1 MIALLITKKRYGSYL
16 FVHFPFFVRH
26 GNDPKIP
33 EEDKKPL
40 EKIQIQDYDLAVSAV
55 VCTCCVPLQPVSL

>member
-1 MIALLITKKRYGSYL
+1 MIALLITKKRYVSYL
-16 FVHFPFFVRH
+16 FVQFPFFVSN

-40 EKIQIQDYDLAVSAV
+40 EKI
-55 VCTCCVPLQPVSL
+55 

>member
-1 MIALLITKKRYGSYL
+1 MIALLITKKRYVSYL
-16 FVHFPFFVRH
+16 FVQFPFFVRH

-40 EKIQIQDYDLAVSAV
+40 EKI
-55 VCTCCVPLQPVSL
+55 